1 MPFDGNGA
9 PRRLIAR
16 VVTLGSTALLRGV
29 LLASGLCALA
39 GCGDD
44 GEEAA
49 AGNVVLLDQHNYSS
63 TTALSI
69 PPAIETAVGDI
80 EICWTGMTSDLQ
92 CHEIDPVGGID
103 NVALLRFDG
112 MSESDLEGEL
122 ATGRLSMQDVDA
134 YFEYETDHAD
144 TCVQLSAMEIF
155 GSQIDVASDY
165 VDDERF
171 TYLLLTAVGTTP
183 GVGTRS
189 MTFVKP
195 TAASTSTSVSIPSS
209 CGVLDFTA
217 DLASAEAVAIP
228 AAGPWVV
235 DWDGLTKNGQGGDL
249 AFESIDSVLLGFY
262 GGMTVEEIQSQI
274 MDLELVAT
282 TLWEIPVSGALSA
295 DLADARE
302 RTASGSP
309 GAAFP
314 GFDQAGDG
322 VWLLGLMCSGCQS
335 PAPLVLTVL
344 EPDGA

>member
-1 MPFDGNGA
+1 MPFDRNA
-9 PRRLIAR
+9 ASRRLIAR
-16 VVTLGSTALLRGV
+16 IATVGSTALVRGL
-29 LLASGLCALA
+29 LLAGGLVALA

-44 GEEAA
+44 GEEGA
-49 AGNVVLLDQHNYSS
+49 AGNVVLGDPNNYSS

-69 PPAIETAVGDI
+69 PPAIETAAGDI
-80 EICWTGMTSDLQ
+80 EVCWTGMTSDLQ
-92 CHEIDPVGGID
+92 CHDIDPVDGID

-112 MSESDLEGEL
+112 MSEEDLEGEL

-134 YFEYETDHAD
+134 YFEWETDHSN

-155 GSQIDVASDY
+155 GSPIDVASDY
-165 VDDERF
+165 VEDERF

-189 MTFVKP
+189 MAFLQP
-195 TAASTSTSVSIPSS
+195 TGASTTTTVDIPPS

-217 DLASAEAVAIP
+217 DLASAEPVSIP

-235 DWDGLTKNGQGGDL
+235 DWEGLTRNGQGGDL

-262 GGMTVEEIQSQI
+262 GGMTVEQIQEQI

-282 TLWEIPVSGALSA
+282 TLWEIPVSGAMSA

-302 RTASGSP
+302 RTG
-309 GAAFP
+309 GAAFS
-314 GFDQAGDG
+314 GFEQSEDG
-322 VWLLGLMCSGCQS
+322 VWLLGLMCSGGQS
-335 PAPLVLTVL
+335 PAPLVLVVL

>member
-1 MPFDGNGA
+1 MPLDRNGA
-9 PRRLIAR
+9 SRRLIAR
-16 VVTLGSTALLRGV
+16 ITAVGSAALVRGL
-29 LLASGLCALA
+29 LLAGGLAALA

-44 GEEAA
+44 GEEGA
-49 AGNVVLLDQHNYSS
+49 AGNVVLGDSNNYSS

-69 PPAIETAVGDI
+69 PPAIETAAGDI
-80 EICWTGMTSDLQ
+80 EVCWTGMTSDLQ

-112 MSESDLEGEL
+112 MSEEDLEGEL

-134 YFEYETDHAD
+134 YFEWETDHAS

-155 GSQIDVASDY
+155 GSPIDVTSDY
-165 VDDERF
+165 VDDDRF

-189 MTFVKP
+189 MAFLKP
-195 TAASTSTSVSIPSS
+195 TGGSTVTTVDVPPS
-209 CGVLDFTA
+209 CGILDFTA
-217 DLASAEAVAIP
+217 DLASAEPVSIP

-235 DWDGLTKNGQGGDL
+235 DWEGLTRNGQGGDL
-249 AFESIDSVLLGFY
+249 AFESIDSVLIGFY
-262 GGMTVEEIQSQI
+262 AGMTIEQIQDQI
-274 MDLELVAT
+274 MDLELIAT
-282 TLWEIPVSGALSA
+282 TLWELPVSGAMSA

-302 RTASGSP
+302 RG
-309 GAAFP
+309 GQAAFP
-314 GFDQAGDG
+314 GFERSEDG

-335 PAPLVLTVL
+335 PAPLVLVVL

>member
-1 MPFDGNGA
+1 MPSDDKRA
-9 PRRLIAR
+9 LQRLIAR
-16 VVTLGSTALLRGV
+16 VATLGSTALVRGV

-44 GEEAA
+44 GEEGA
-49 AGNVVLLDQHNYSS
+49 AGNVVLGDPNNYSS

-69 PPAIETAVGDI
+69 PPAIETAVGDV
-80 EICWTGMTSDLQ
+80 EVCWTEMTSDLQ

-112 MSESDLEGEL
+112 MSEEDLEGEL
-122 ATGRLSMQDVDA
+122 ASGRLSMQDVDA
-134 YFEYETDHAD
+134 YFEYEADHTE

-155 GSQIDVASDY
+155 GSPIDVASDY

-195 TAASTSTSVSIPSS
+195 AGAATATSVSIPSS
-209 CGVLDFTA
+209 CGILDFTA
-217 DLASAEAVAIP
+217 DLASAEPVSIP

-235 DWDGLTKNGQGGDL
+235 DWGGLTRNGQGGDL

-274 MDLELVAT
+274 MDLEQVAT

-302 RTASGSP
+302 RTEGGAA

-314 GFDQAGDG
+314 GFEQAEDG

-335 PAPLVLTVL
+335 PAPLVLAVL